1 MPDIVTLG
9 FEFNSGSANHSI
21 QKLIEKFDALEN
33 KNTTLKTAFS
43 DVFNTGFTDIIKAAS
58 GAMKEFNG
66 SMKSAAHYAK
76 RSESSVKNL
85 QTHIADLATDKIK
98 PIPDNVIAAPT
109 QYAENMRLASSELK
123 GMFSNDFIG
132 RIKTSKQE
140 LDKFNI
146 ILQQT
151 KKFAKEAS
159 EQIGKIPNL
168 SKLNSETI
176 KPLSPQVVTNLA
188 EYARVVRSASEAMQA
203 LNKSA
208 QGIKSVG
215 VNDFGNTVQ
224 QTEVK
229 TRSLMSTLKEKFSF
243 DSFSKS
249 LRQMTHESIRFGEEL
264 AHIVSL
270 SQEFD
275 TGKLRKEI
283 LNISSEFGDSTK
295 LANATYYAYSSG
307 VRGTEKQMASFTKS
321 MGKLATLIRADVT
334 PTVDAVTSA
343 MNAYGLGVE
352 SATEFT
358 DLFYGIVKQGK
369 ASGAQLAS
377 SIGQVIP
384 TAANVNIELNEVG
397 ASLATLTKVIQT
409 RNAITF
415 LNNMISK
422 LIKPTKESSLA
433 ARKYGIELGV
443 TALKAK
449 GFTAVLEEIREKTQG
464 SSEAISRIFPD
475 LRGTR
480 AATHLLGLG
489 WKDFNTQLDFFNNKA
504 GIADEAM
511 KTLSRDV
518 NFQIGQIPNTLKKL
532 RISFGEIVTDVL
544 TLGGALTPVI
554 AAFNNMG
561 ETTQKTITVITAIG
575 AGIAVLKTSVIG
587 FNALRAVEIKS
598 NEVLAAQQTRE
609 IQNRTKLAAVTK
621 TQAKATAANSVANL
635 ASRVDYAAKLNEKA
649 VSASQYLDFSRREY
663 EMAKATGQTA
673 AATLAYNRYLKAKTA
688 FLKANERAEAANI
701 AILKLKE
708 KQLVKNA
715 ALQKTG
721 MFSNIA
727 SAFTS
732 DKGFKGGFG
741 SSFGRD
747 GLKALAQ
754 WKHLGKA
761 TKSINLLQGA
771 MSLFGKGLGTLASVA
786 LKIFSPLNVFIGSI
800 AFAAVSLVDV
810 INTKGATWQEKAY
823 NSKII
828 GNLAKWL
835 YSLFDDTIVM
845 NERLKKYQQ
854 IADEGDVY
862 LAGLMDWKENLIKEF
877 SNESVVPKT
886 TTFDSVQK
894 TYEAAIKTLLDPKFQ
909 NDLSRLGK
917 LQSEF
922 QKAQSTL
929 RKTPD
934 SLKNDFE
941 EAQKALEYVFGKDSD
956 AYKRGLERISKA
968 QASNYNQV
976 LKEFAKK
983 EDRKT
988 SDTAIGKQLTLESY
1002 WDIRKEQLL
1011 AEQEAAKK
1019 QITDI
1024 SPIIDAIKSKTDKG
1038 VAKGKEAAQAIRTLY
1053 KSYYD
1058 SLQSI
1063 SATVE
1068 KVRFSMMSPDE
1079 QMKQTEK
1086 SFKENTAKFFAIY
1099 KNDPSVAKAA
1109 FDKAVSAHNAIIQDA
1124 KKKLEKYQSFQ
1135 KTLRGDALD
1144 ALLKATTSLPEQMRL
1159 LYAESRR
1166 LAQEAGKEK
1175 DLPAKYKLSKRS
1187 IEFEIKAIE
1196 LRNRLAKSE
1205 YEANKRTVEL
1215 IQSMDKFKTTAQ
1227 DAIEA
1232 NSVDA
1237 VKLQARAFT
1246 AMPKFTPATTAQ
1258 NDLSSAQSSVRA
1270 SYEKLAQLAESMRQQ
1285 AAAREQQEK
1294 QRLDAQNA
1302 EMEKNLSSW
1311 EDVQKHWLKQ
1321 MEVLDK
1327 KQEELAKALKER
1339 LGVMEENIKKTAD
1352 NTAKVAVNT
1361 QRLTHPVA
1369 YPR

>member
-21 QKLIEKFDALEN
+21 QKLIEKFDALET
-33 KNTTLKTAFS
+33 KSTALKTVFS
-43 DVFNTGFTDIIKAAS
+43 DVFSTDFVSILQAAS
-58 GAMKEFNG
+58 GAMKDFNG
-66 SMKSAAHYAK
+66 SMKTTAAFARK
-76 RSESSVKNL
+76 AESSVKNL

-98 PIPDNVIAAPT
+98 PVPDNVIAAPT
-109 QYAENMRLASSELK
+109 QYAENMKSAAVELK
-123 GMFSNDFIG
+123 GVFSDDLLA

-307 VRGTEKQMASFTKS
+307 VRGTEKQMASFTQS

-343 MNAYGLGVE
+343 MNAYNLGVE
-352 SATEFT
+352 SASEFT

-369 ASGAQLAS
+369 ASGQQLAS

-511 KTLSRDV
+511 KTLSQDV

-561 ETTQKTITVITAIG
+561 EATQKTITVITAIG

-598 NEVLAAQQTRE
+598 NEVLAAQHARE
-609 IQNRTKLAAVTK
+609 IKNRTALAAATAA
-621 TQAKATAANSVANL
+621 QAKATAAN
-635 ASRVDYAAKLNEKA
+635 
-649 VSASQYLDFSRREY
+649 
-663 EMAKATGQTA
+663 
-673 AATLAYNRYLKAKTA
+673 
-688 FLKANERAEAANI
+688 
-701 AILKLKE
+701 
-708 KQLVKNA
+708 A
-715 ALQKTG
+715 ALQMTG
-721 MFSNIA
+721 ANSGSGNIFSLL
-727 SAFTS
+727 SS
-732 DKGFKGGFG
+732 GKGFEGGFFSG
-741 SSFGRD
+741 FGRD
-747 GLKALAQ
+747 GLKALAL
-754 WKHLGKA
+754 WRDLGKA

-786 LKIFSPLNVFIGSI
+786 LKIFSPLSVSIGTI
-800 AFAAVSLVDV
+800 AFGIVGLIDV
-810 INTKGATWQEKAY
+810 INAKGAIWREKAY

-828 GNLAKWL
+828 GGLAKWL
-835 YSLFDDTIVM
+835 YNLFDDTIVM
-845 NERLKKYQQ
+845 DERLKKYQQ

-862 LAGLMDWKENLIKEF
+862 LAGLKDWKENLIKEF
-877 SNESVVPKT
+877 SNESVIPKT
-886 TTFDSVQK
+886 TTFDSVKK

-917 LQSEF
+917 LQTEF
-922 QKAQSTL
+922 QKAQATL
-929 RKTPD
+929 RKTPE
-934 SLKNDFE
+934 SLKRNFDLASQAIEFVLPGGE
-941 EAQKALEYVFGKDSD
+941 EKAKEYQ
-956 AYKRGLERISKA
+956 RQMEKA
-968 QASNYNQV
+968 
-976 LKEFAKK
+976 FADNPALDLHGFIKK
-983 EDRKT
+983 NV
-988 SDTAIGKQLTLESY
+988 
-1002 WDIRKEQLL
+1002 IRKYYKKGHSRADSTLDFYWKEQTEKLL

-1019 QITDI
+1019 QIADI
-1024 SPIIDAIKSKTDKG
+1024 TPIIDALKSKTDKG

-1086 SFKENTAKFFAIY
+1086 SFKENSAKFFAIY
-1099 KNDPSVAKAA
+1099 KNDPTVAKAA

-1124 KKKLEKYQSFQ
+1124 KKKLKKYQSFQ

-1175 DLPAKYKLSKRS
+1175 DLPTKYNLSKRS
-1187 IEFEIKAIE
+1187 IEFEIKAKQKEIE
-1196 LRNRLAKSE
+1196 LRNRLAQSE
-1205 YEANKRTVEL
+1205 YKANKRTLEL

-1237 VKLQARAFT
+1237 VKLQARSFSAL
-1246 AMPKFTPATTAQ
+1246 PKFTPATTAQ
-1258 NDLSSAQSSVRA
+1258 NDLSSAQASVRA

-1302 EMEKNLSSW
+1302 AMEKNLSHW
-1311 EDVQKHWLKQ
+1311 EDVQKHWLEQ
-1321 MEVLDK
+1321 MEVLNK
-1327 KQEELAKALKER
+1327 KQEELAKTLKER
-1339 LGVMEENIKKTAD
+1339 LGIMGENIKKTAD
-1352 NTAKVAVNT
+1352 NTAKVAGNT
-1361 QRLTHPVA
+1361 QRLAHPVS

>member
-21 QKLIEKFDALEN
+21 QKLIEKFDALET

-58 GAMKEFNG
+58 EAMKEFNG
-66 SMKSAAHYAK
+66 SMKSAAHYARK
-76 RSESSVKNL
+76 SESSVKNL

-109 QYAENMRLASSELK
+109 QYAENMRLATSELK
-123 GMFSNDFIG
+123 GMFSDDFIG

-176 KPLSPQVVTNLA
+176 KPLSPQVVSNLA

-307 VRGTEKQMASFTKS
+307 VRGTEKQMASFTTS

-343 MNAYGLGVE
+343 MNAYNLGVE
-352 SATEFT
+352 SASELT

-377 SIGQVIP
+377 SMGQVIP
-384 TAANVNIELNEVG
+384 TAANAGIALDEVG
-397 ASLATLTKVIQT
+397 AAVSSLTKIMNT
-409 RNAITF
+409 RNAITYF
-415 LNNMISK
+415 NNMISK
-422 LIKPTKESSLA
+422 IIKPTKESSLA

-449 GFTAVLEEIREKTQG
+449 GFSAMMAEIQEKTQG
-464 SSEAISRIFPD
+464 SAEAISRIFPD

-511 KTLSRDV
+511 KTLSQDV

-532 RISFGEIVTDVL
+532 RIAFGEIVTDVL

-598 NEVLAAQQTRE
+598 NEVLAAQHARE
-609 IQNRTKLAAVTK
+609 IKNRTALAAATAA
-621 TQAKATAANSVANL
+621 QAKATAANA
-635 ASRVDYAAKLNEKA
+635 AS
-649 VSASQYLDFSRREY
+649 
-663 EMAKATGQTA
+663 
-673 AATLAYNRYLKAKTA
+673 
-688 FLKANERAEAANI
+688 
-701 AILKLKE
+701 
-708 KQLVKNA
+708 
-715 ALQKTG
+715 QKTG
-721 MFSNIA
+721 MFSNIV

-741 SSFGRD
+741 SGFGRD

-754 WKHLGKA
+754 WRRLGKA
-761 TKSINLLQGA
+761 TKSLNLLQSA
-771 MSLFGKGLGTLASVA
+771 MSLFGKGLGSVASVA

-810 INTKGATWQEKAY
+810 INTQGATWKEKAY

-828 GNLAKWL
+828 GGLAKWL

-862 LAGLMDWKENLIKEF
+862 LAGLKDWKENLLKEF
-877 SNESVVPKT
+877 SNESVIPKT

-909 NDLSRLGK
+909 DDLSRLGK
-917 LQSEF
+917 LQTEF
-922 QKAQSTL
+922 QKAQATL
-929 RKTPD
+929 RKTPE
-934 SLKNDFE
+934 SLKRNFD
-941 EAQKALEYVFGKDSD
+941 L
-956 AYKRGLERISKA
+956 AYKAIEFVLPVGEEKA
-968 QASNYNQV
+968 
-976 LKEFAKK
+976 KEYQRQMEKAFADNPALDLHGFIKK
-983 EDRKT
+983 NV
-988 SDTAIGKQLTLESY
+988 
-1002 WDIRKEQLL
+1002 IRKYYKKGHSRADSTLDFYWKEQTEKLL
-1011 AEQEAAKK
+1011 AEQEKAKK
-1019 QITDI
+1019 QIADI

-1086 SFKENTAKFFAIY
+1086 SFKENSAKFFAIY

-1175 DLPAKYKLSKRS
+1175 DLPAKYNLSKRS
-1187 IEFEIKAIE
+1187 IEFEIKAKQKEIE
-1196 LRNRLAKSE
+1196 LRNRLAQSE

-1237 VKLQARAFT
+1237 VKLQARSFSAL
-1246 AMPKFTPATTAQ
+1246 PKFTPATTAQ
-1258 NDLSSAQSSVRA
+1258 NDLSSAQASVRA
-1270 SYEKLAQLAESMRQQ
+1270 SYERLAQLAESMRQQ

-1302 EMEKNLSSW
+1302 AMEKNLSRW
-1311 EDVQKHWLKQ
+1311 EDVQKHWLEQ
-1321 MEVLDK
+1321 MEVLNK
-1327 KQEELAKALKER
+1327 KQEELAKTLKER
-1339 LGVMEENIKKTAD
+1339 LGIMEENIKKTAD
-1352 NTAKVAVNT
+1352 NTAKVAGNT